1 MGKLRH
7 QAFTLVELL
16 VVIGIIAILIGILL
30 PALSRAREQA
40 KTVQCASNMRQM
52 GMAMRMY
59 SNEFAGAVPPSD
71 LGASP
76 EEYGAPTPPPSP
88 AVCFWSFMDL
98 VWSKGY
104 VKHSGREANRPG
116 ASPAGLLPGSY
127 GVNYPSTERGIF
139 FCPSETRISGGSF
152 PWNFALHYRM
162 NVEADPT
169 RVGDTPSIARDKN
182 TGAPFYGF
190 HRNPIGVKWS
200 YLKPGKIMVAEAYGA
215 ASADARIYY
224 PAKTDGITPNQ
235 VALRHG
241 KANTINKNGLN
252 GGNYLFPDGHVEY
265 SLEYHRSSYG
275 VAGTAQS
282 NENFVKWWDHGT
294 KLPNSV
300 Y

>member
-1 MGKLRH
+1 MGTSRR

-59 SNEFAGAVPPSD
+59 SNEFASAIPPSD

-104 VKHSGREANRPG
+104 TKHAGREASSSGAFASGFAARQLRGQLPVNR
-116 ASPAGLLPGSY
+116 ARDFRLP
-127 GVNYPSTERGIF
+127 VRDPHVRA
-139 FCPSETRISGGSF
+139 RAF
-152 PWNFALHYRM
+152 PWNFALHYKM

-169 RVGDTPSIARDKN
+169 RVGDTPSIARDRT
-182 TGAPFYGF
+182 TGGPFYSF
-190 HRNPIGVKWS
+190 HRNPIGVKWT
-200 YLKPGKIMVAEAYGA
+200 YLKPNRIMVAE
-215 ASADARIYY
+215 
-224 PAKTDGITPNQ
+224 
-235 VALRHG
+235 
-241 KANTINKNGLN
+241 
-252 GGNYLFPDGHVEY
+252 
-265 SLEYHRSSYG
+265 SYG
-275 VAGTAQS
+275 PAPLMRGSSPRQGGRHHPQPSRCGTAKRPRS
-282 NENFVKWWDHGT
+282 TGMG
-294 KLPNSV
+294 
-300 Y
+300 